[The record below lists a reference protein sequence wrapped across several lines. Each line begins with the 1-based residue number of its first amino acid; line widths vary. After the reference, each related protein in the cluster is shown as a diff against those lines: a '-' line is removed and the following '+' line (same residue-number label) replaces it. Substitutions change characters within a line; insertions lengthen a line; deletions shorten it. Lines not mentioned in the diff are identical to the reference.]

1 MAEYG
6 PIVPTVRMEAPGM
19 ATSPEAFNQVRDI
32 LKKLDR
38 SIDSAR
44 DKRLL
49 SGEPGEP
56 RESRHDGAPS
66 SPNGQNSSHHQ
77 RDAGGERPVQSGDED
92 DRNPVDHQDTPGKAR
107 PLRARPMTPR
117 PVDPSD
123 RWSPSGR

>member
-1 MAEYG
+1 
-6 PIVPTVRMEAPGM
+6 M

-49 SGEPGEP
+49 SGEPGDPGETG
-56 RESRHDGAPS
+56 ESGHDAAPTP
-66 SPNGQNSSHHQ
+66 PNGHNPHPHQ
-77 RDAGGERPVQSGDED
+77 RDAGGDRSAPAGDEAS
-92 DRNPVDHQDTPGKAR
+92 RNPADHQDTPGKAR

>member
-1 MAEYG
+1 
-6 PIVPTVRMEAPGM
+6 M

-49 SGEPGEP
+49 SEEPGDAVG
-56 RESRHDGAPS
+56 DGPGNSLAS
-66 SPNGQNSSHHQ
+66 QNGQNRHSQSTESSDQ
-77 RDAGGERPVQSGDED
+77 A
-92 DRNPVDHQDTPGKAR
+92 DHKPAADHPDTPGKAR